1 MKKNISNIF
10 DGKKYKICMSKVI
23 RAILYF
29 GVGLY
34 LIVTGFLLPFSL
46 TSYTMWM
53 PITNI
58 LLGVSLPC
66 SLKDNKSYTIEN
78 VKMFMV
84 LGIGIYLIATG
95 TLLPFILINH
105 TMWWMF
111 IVNIILGIILS
122 YSLGITTKD

>member
-1 MKKNISNIF
+1 
-10 DGKKYKICMSKVI
+10 MSKVI
-23 RAILYF
+23 RTILYF
-29 GVGLY
+29 GIGLY

-58 LLGVSLPC
+58 LLGISLPY
-66 SLKDNKSYTIEN
+66 SLKNNESCTIEN

-105 TMWWMF
+105 TMLWMF
-111 IVNIILGIILS
+111 IVNIILGTILLF
-122 YSLGITTKD
+122 SLGITTKD

>member
-1 MKKNISNIF
+1 
-10 DGKKYKICMSKVI
+10 MSKVI
-23 RAILYF
+23 RTILYV
-29 GVGLY
+29 GIGLY

-53 PITNI
+53 PIVNI
-58 LLGVSLPC
+58 LLGVSLPY
-66 SLKDNKSYTIEN
+66 SLKDNESCTVEIL
-78 VKMFMV
+78 KMVLV

-95 TLLPFILINH
+95 SLLPFILINH

-111 IVNIILGIILS
+111 IVNILIGIILL

>member
-23 RAILYF
+23 RTILYF

-58 LLGVSLPC
+58 LLGVSLPY
-66 SLKDNKSYTIEN
+66 SLKNNKSCTIEN
-78 VKMFMV
+78 IKMFMV

>member
-1 MKKNISNIF
+1 MKKNILNIF

-23 RAILYF
+23 RTILYF

-58 LLGVSLPC
+58 LLGVSLPY
-66 SLKDNKSYTIEN
+66 SLKNNESCMIEN
-78 VKMFMV
+78 VKMFLV

-95 TLLPFILINH
+95 SLLPFILINH

-111 IVNIILGIILS
+111 IVNILLGTILS

>member
-23 RAILYF
+23 RTILYF

-58 LLGVSLPC
+58 LLGVSLPY
-66 SLKDNKSYTIEN
+66 SLKNNKSCTIEN
-78 VKMFMV
+78 IKMFMV

-111 IVNIILGIILS
+111 IVNIILGTILS

>member
-1 MKKNISNIF
+1 
-10 DGKKYKICMSKVI
+10 MSKI
-23 RAILYF
+23 IQAILYF

-34 LIVTGFLLPFSL
+34 LIVTGFLLPFYL

-53 PITNI
+53 PIVNI
-58 LLGVSLPC
+58 LLGVSLPY
-66 SLKDNKSYTIEN
+66 SLKNNESCIIEN
-78 VKMFMV
+78 VKMFLV

-111 IVNIILGIILS
+111 IVNILLGTILS

>member
-1 MKKNISNIF
+1 
-10 DGKKYKICMSKVI
+10 MSKVI
-23 RAILYF
+23 LTILYF

-53 PITNI
+53 PIANI
-58 LLGVSLPC
+58 ILGDSLPC
-66 SLKDNKSYTIEN
+66 LLKDNESCMIEN
-78 VKMFMV
+78 VKMFLV
-84 LGIGIYLIATG
+84 FGIGIYLIATG

-111 IVNIILGIILS
+111 IVNIILGTILL

>member
-1 MKKNISNIF
+1 MF
-10 DGKKYKICMSKVI
+10 DGKKYKLCMSKVI
-23 RAILYF
+23 LTILYF

-58 LLGVSLPC
+58 LLGISLPC
-66 SLKDNKSYTIEN
+66 LLKDNESCTIEN
-78 VKMFMV
+78 VKMFLV
-84 LGIGIYLIATG
+84 FGIGIYLITTG

-111 IVNIILGIILS
+111 IVNIILGTILS

>member
-1 MKKNISNIF
+1 MF
-10 DGKKYKICMSKVI
+10 DGKKYKLCMSKVI
-23 RAILYF
+23 RIILYF
-29 GVGLY
+29 GVGIY

-58 LLGVSLPC
+58 LLGFSLPY
-66 SLKDNKSYTIEN
+66 SLKNNESCTIEN
-78 VKMFMV
+78 IKMFMV

>member
-10 DGKKYKICMSKVI
+10 DGKKYKLCMSKVI
-23 RAILYF
+23 RTILYF
-29 GVGLY
+29 GIGIY
-34 LIVTGFLLPFSL
+34 LIATGFLLPFSL

-58 LLGVSLPC
+58 LLGISLPC
-66 SLKDNKSYTIEN
+66 LLKDNESCTIEI
-78 VKMFMV
+78 VKMFLV

-111 IVNIILGIILS
+111 IVNILIGAILL

>member
-1 MKKNISNIF
+1 MATNR
-10 DGKKYKICMSKVI
+10 KKYKLCMSKVI
-23 RAILYF
+23 RTILYF

-46 TSYTMWM
+46 TSYTMWIS
-53 PITNI
+53 ITNI
-58 LLGVSLPC
+58 LLGVSLPYL
-66 SLKDNKSYTIEN
+66 LKNNESCTIEN

-111 IVNIILGIILS
+111 IVNIILGTILS
-122 YSLGITTKD
+122 FSLGITTKD

>member
-1 MKKNISNIF
+1 MF
-10 DGKKYKICMSKVI
+10 DGKKYKLCMSKVI
-23 RAILYF
+23 RTILYF

-58 LLGVSLPC
+58 LLGVSLPY
-66 SLKDNKSYTIEN
+66 SLKNNKSCTIEN
-78 VKMFMV
+78 IKMFMV
-84 LGIGIYLIATG
+84 LGIGIYLFATG

-111 IVNIILGIILS
+111 IVNIILGTILS
-122 YSLGITTKD
+122 YSLEITTKD

>member
-1 MKKNISNIF
+1 MKQNISNIF
-10 DGKKYKICMSKVI
+10 DGKKYKLCMSKI
-23 RAILYF
+23 IQAILYF

-34 LIVTGFLLPFSL
+34 LIVTGFLLPFYL

-53 PITNI
+53 PIVNI
-58 LLGVSLPC
+58 LLGVSLPY
-66 SLKDNKSYTIEN
+66 SLKNNESCIIEN
-78 VKMFMV
+78 VKMFLV

-111 IVNIILGIILS
+111 IVNILLGTILS

>member
-1 MKKNISNIF
+1 MF

-23 RAILYF
+23 RTILYF
-29 GVGLY
+29 VVGLY

-46 TSYTMWM
+46 TSYTMWI

-58 LLGVSLPC
+58 LFGVSLPY
-66 SLKDNKSYTIEN
+66 SLKNNESCTIEN
-78 VKMFMV
+78 IKMFMV

-122 YSLGITTKD
+122 YSLGIITKD

>member
-1 MKKNISNIF
+1 MFN
-10 DGKKYKICMSKVI
+10 GKKYKLCMSKVI
-23 RAILYF
+23 RTILYF

-58 LLGVSLPC
+58 LFGVSLPY
-66 SLKDNKSYTIEN
+66 SLKNNESCTIEN

-111 IVNIILGIILS
+111 IVNIILGTILS
-122 YSLGITTKD
+122 YSLGITIKD

>member
-1 MKKNISNIF
+1 MF
-10 DGKKYKICMSKVI
+10 DGKKYKLCMSKVI
-23 RAILYF
+23 RIILYF

-58 LLGVSLPC
+58 LFGVSLPY
-66 SLKDNKSYTIEN
+66 SLKNNESCTIEN

-95 TLLPFILINH
+95 TLLPFILINY

>member
-1 MKKNISNIF
+1 
-10 DGKKYKICMSKVI
+10 MSKVI
-23 RAILYF
+23 RTILYF

-46 TSYTMWM
+46 NSYTMWM

-58 LLGVSLPC
+58 LLGVSLPY
-66 SLKDNKSYTIEN
+66 SLKNNESCTIEN

-84 LGIGIYLIATG
+84 LGIGIYLFATG

-105 TMWWMF
+105 TMLWMF
-111 IVNIILGIILS
+111 IVNIILGTILS

>member
-1 MKKNISNIF
+1 MF
-10 DGKKYKICMSKVI
+10 DGKKYKLCMSKVI
-23 RAILYF
+23 RTILYF

-34 LIVTGFLLPFSL
+34 LIVTGFLLPVSL

-58 LLGVSLPC
+58 LLGNSLPYL
-66 SLKDNKSYTIEN
+66 LKNNESCMIEN
-78 VKMFMV
+78 VKMFLV

-111 IVNIILGIILS
+111 IVNIILGTILL
-122 YSLGITTKD
+122 YSLVITTKD

>member
-1 MKKNISNIF
+1 MF
-10 DGKKYKICMSKVI
+10 DGKKYKLCMSKVI
-23 RAILYF
+23 RTILYF

-58 LLGVSLPC
+58 LFGVSLPY
-66 SLKDNKSYTIEN
+66 SLKNNESCTIEN

-111 IVNIILGIILS
+111 IVNIILGTILS

>member
-1 MKKNISNIF
+1 
-10 DGKKYKICMSKVI
+10 MSKVI
-23 RAILYF
+23 RTILYF

-66 SLKDNKSYTIEN
+66 LLKDNKFCTIEN
-78 VKMFMV
+78 IKMFMV

-105 TMWWMF
+105 AMWWMF
-111 IVNIILGIILS
+111 IVNIILGTILS